1 MYTRKDSECTIR
13 YRGNHIIL
21 SGSVDAVHM
30 EAERILRRFAHSGR
44 PYQVKSDRADCIVL
58 AAAH

>member
-1 MYTRKDSECTIR
+1 MYTRKDSDCTIR

-21 SGSVDAVHM
+21 SGPVAAIHM
-30 EAERILRRFAHSGR
+30 EAERILRRFAHSAR
-44 PYQVKSDRADCIVL
+44 PYQVKSERADCIVL